1 MKIIKDKNTY
11 YLINDDEK
19 IKLEVEVVQK
29 YKLFYLELPT
39 DVKPIINDNE
49 YYFYYKLALKRLSR
63 MQSRKNLENYLL
75 ENGIKEP
82 FLKQIIA
89 KLIELK
95 YLDDYEYAKNYI
107 NLKMYSYGPLKI
119 SDNLVRDGV
128 SYEIVN
134 DLVPMINEYEILK
147 SFLLKDLKKI
157 KSSLSSYRQ
166 KLVRRYYQ
174 KGYNLSVINQ
184 TLDELL
190 ENITYDE
197 LNDLEKEYQKILK
210 RSQSLDKNDYEIKAQ
225 IREKLLRKG
234 YRYDDIKKVEGLI
247 R

>member
-39 DVKPIINDNE
+39 DIKPIINDNE